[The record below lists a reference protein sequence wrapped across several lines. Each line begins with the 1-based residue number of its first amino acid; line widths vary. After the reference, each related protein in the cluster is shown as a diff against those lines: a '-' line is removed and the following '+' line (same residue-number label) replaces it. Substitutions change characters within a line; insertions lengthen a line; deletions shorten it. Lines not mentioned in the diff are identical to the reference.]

1 MTAPS
6 CVYDA
11 RDPIATGASKP
22 RDPCRSSGSPP
33 PPWTPPDYLIKEVDN
48 CGFSRTSIRARYP
61 ALAAFASE
69 IAFEDGDLIF
79 STFDRAERYYF
90 SPPRSAEVHQLRHQL
105 KLEAS
110 AFDDQ
115 FPVGHACR
123 QPAWWALGA
132 NSAAPG
138 SWPG

>member
-1 MTAPS
+1 MSFLRFPHL
-6 CVYDA
+6 
-11 RDPIATGASKP
+11 RRGL
-22 RDPCRSSGSPP
+22 
-33 PPWTPPDYLIKEVDN
+33 PPDYLIKEIDN

-79 STFDRAERYYF
+79 STFDKAERYYV
-90 SPPRSAEVHQLRHQL
+90 SPSRSAEVHQLRRQL

-123 QPAWWALGA
+123 QRAWWALGA
-132 NSAAPG
+132 NSGAPWFMARMING
-138 SWPG
+138 LKACTD